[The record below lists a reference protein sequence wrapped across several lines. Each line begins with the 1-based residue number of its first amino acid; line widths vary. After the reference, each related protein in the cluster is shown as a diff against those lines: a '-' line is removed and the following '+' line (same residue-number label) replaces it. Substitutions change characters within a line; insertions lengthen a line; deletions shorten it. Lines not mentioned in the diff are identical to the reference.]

1 MRIEQL
7 ETAKR
12 EGIPLRI
19 TTAGGERFTVTTP
32 ERLIIM
38 PNYGAAFVITD
49 DDLVHVVPFM
59 TMTSLTYLPKNPGD
73 VDVMKTLD
81 EGPPKPPRKKK

>member
-12 EGIPLRI
+12 EGMPLQI
-19 TTAGGERFTVTTP
+19 TTAGGEKFRVSLP

-49 DDLVHVVPFM
+49 DDLVHVVPFL
-59 TMTSLTYLPKNPGD
+59 TMTSLTYLPKEE
-73 VDVMKTLD
+73 T
-81 EGPPKPPRKKK
+81 KP